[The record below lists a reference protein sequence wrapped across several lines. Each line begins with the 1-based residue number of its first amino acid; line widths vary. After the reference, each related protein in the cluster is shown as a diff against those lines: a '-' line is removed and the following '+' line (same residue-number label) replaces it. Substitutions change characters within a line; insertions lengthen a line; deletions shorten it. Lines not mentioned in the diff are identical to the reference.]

1 MVLPVVLGVLVGVLA
16 LLPMYA
22 GLRVTKRMDA
32 QEGAAGYMT
41 PVLLAIGGS
50 FIVLAFATVVCAV
63 AARSVVAPFV
73 LAEAGTLI
81 VAALGF
87 GIVRAVRK

>member
-1 MVLPVVLGVLVGVLA
+1 MAIAVILGILAGVLA

-22 GLRVTKRMDA
+22 GLRATRRMDA
-32 QEGAAGYMT
+32 QASAAGYMT

-50 FIVLAFATVVCAV
+50 FIVLAFATVICVV
-63 AARSVVAPFV
+63 AARSVVVPFV
-73 LAEAGTLI
+73 LAEAGTL
-81 VAALGF
+81 VVVALGF